1 MRSEAAKRANAKYK
15 RKLKEE
21 GIEKGKSYML
31 YCHIVTD
38 ADVIA
43 VLESKENKSGYL
55 KELVRRDQEK
65 HD

>member
-1 MRSEAAKRANAKYK
+1 MRREAARRANAKYK
-15 RKLKEE
+15 KKLKEE
-21 GIEKGKSYML
+21 GIEQGRSFML
-31 YCHIVTD
+31 YCHLIND

-43 VLESKENKSGYL
+43 LLESKENKSGYL